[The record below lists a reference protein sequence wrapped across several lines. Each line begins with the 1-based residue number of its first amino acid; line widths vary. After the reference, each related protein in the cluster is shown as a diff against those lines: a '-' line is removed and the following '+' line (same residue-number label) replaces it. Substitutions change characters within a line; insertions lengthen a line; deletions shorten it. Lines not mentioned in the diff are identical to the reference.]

1 MSEFHGIFSPICT
14 PFDRDG
20 ERVDEGRLKRLI
32 EFQLDNGVHG
42 IISCGGTG
50 EFFALDVSERK
61 RITEITVEHVDK
73 RVPVMA
79 HTGGCSTREVI
90 DLSKHAKSVGADAL
104 MIVPPFYDVPGDDEI
119 VEHYERISRAV
130 SLPIMLYNIP
140 AHSKINLSPELLH
153 RLAEID
159 DVRMIKDSTG
169 DLVQFQRILEE
180 LGDKLIVF
188 NGADTLSY
196 SGLTLGA
203 KGCVWGAAN
212 ATPRQCVELYEM
224 CVEQQDLLKARELW
238 DKLYPLNRFYET
250 AGYAASVK
258 AATGMVGL
266 DVGEPR
272 APFGPLSEGKK
283 AELRKLLE
291 PLGVLE
297 ATAPVPAG

>member
-1 MSEFHGIFSPICT
+1 
-14 PFDRDG
+14 
-20 ERVDEGRLKRLI
+20 
-32 EFQLDNGVHG
+32 
-42 IISCGGTG
+42 
-50 EFFALDVSERK
+50 
-61 RITEITVEHVDK
+61 
-73 RVPVMA
+73 
-79 HTGGCSTREVI
+79 
-90 DLSKHAKSVGADAL
+90 
-104 MIVPPFYDVPGDDEI
+104 
-119 VEHYERISRAV
+119 
-130 SLPIMLYNIP
+130 MLYNIP

-169 DLVQFQRILEE
+169 DLVQFQRVLEE

-196 SGLTLGA
+196 SGLSLGA

-212 ATPRQCVELYEM
+212 ATPRQCVDLYEM
-224 CVEQQDLLKARELW
+224 CVEQRDLLKARELW
-238 DKLYPLNRFYET
+238 GKLYPLNRFYET
-250 AGYAASVK
+250 AGYTASVK

-297 ATAPVPAG
+297 ATVPILAS